1 MVEFPVGHVEVL
13 RLIGEVA
20 LDAGARK
27 HHDADRQHRQQARQ
41 THSVNGDVRH
51 LLRCS
56 VARDAQAQ
64 KLVRRG
70 GFDRVH
76 GEFSSNR

>member
-1 MVEFPVGHVEVL
+1 ME
-13 RLIGEVA
+13 R
-20 LDAGARK
+20 DAG
-27 HHDADRQHRQQARQ
+27 
-41 THSVNGDVRH
+41 H

-70 GFDRVH
+70 GFDRAR
-76 GEFSSNR
+76 GEI